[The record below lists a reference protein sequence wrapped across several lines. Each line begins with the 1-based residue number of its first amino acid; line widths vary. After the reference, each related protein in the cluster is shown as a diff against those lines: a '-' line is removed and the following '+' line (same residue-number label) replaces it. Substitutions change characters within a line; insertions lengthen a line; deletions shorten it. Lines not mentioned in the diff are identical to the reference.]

1 MHGNHYRFR
10 NSNDSLPSSQLSM
23 SRAKVLDF
31 TFSSI
36 AVLFMI
42 VVVASCKCFKVR
54 KHRLVNLTQTHS
66 MRNLPETQVIFN
78 VEGDYCRII
87 LDRRLPE
94 IPINRDNSVNDE
106 EYERIIEYDCY
117 RNGTYVSGTRCQPS
131 I

>member
-1 MHGNHYRFR
+1 
-10 NSNDSLPSSQLSM
+10 
-23 SRAKVLDF
+23 
-31 TFSSI
+31 
-36 AVLFMI
+36 
-42 VVVASCKCFKVR
+42 
-54 KHRLVNLTQTHS
+54 